1 VSAAAALFA
10 AAGLIFAAGAA
21 GAAPQPTI
29 SEVKAKLNKLTAQ
42 EDVLIQRYDQVSQDL
57 SAARQ
62 RMKMVNQELAKDQ
75 AAFHEMQGRIGQ
87 VASVAYENGTLNSSL
102 APLTSNDPQAVLAQ
116 SAILIHL
123 STSRQQQL
131 QQFLAAARALAGA
144 KQTVQRTETAVAK
157 LKQQLAGQK
166 ANLNKLIQKQ
176 KDMLATLTAK
186 QQSDSQ
192 LIGGGGTTSGT
203 NNVPSNSAAGKAVAF
218 AYAQLGCPYVFGGTG
233 PCGSGF
239 DCSGLTMSAWA
250 AAGVA
255 IPRTS
260 EAQASLPSVP
270 TSALQPGDI
279 LEFAGDSH
287 VGIYVG
293 GGMLI
298 DAPQPGQNVEKVSLS
313 NSWYSANLV
322 GAVRP

>member
-1 VSAAAALFA
+1 VSAAGALFA
-10 AAGLIFAAGAA
+10 AAGLIITAGAA
-21 GAAPQPTI
+21 GASPQPTI

-42 EDVLIQRYDQVSQDL
+42 ENVLIQRYDQVSQDL

-62 RMKMVNQELAKDQ
+62 RLKMVNQELAKDQ
-75 AAFHEMQGRIGQ
+75 AAFHEMQGKIGQ

-123 STSRQQQL
+123 STRRQQQL
-131 QQFLAAARALAGA
+131 QQFLAAANALAGA

-157 LKQQLAGQK
+157 LKGQLTGQR

-176 KDMLATLTAK
+176 KDMLATLTAQ
-186 QQSDSQ
+186 QQSDSN
-192 LIGGGGTTSGT
+192 LIGGGGTTNAT
-203 NNVPSNSAAGKAVAF
+203 NNVPTNSAAGKAVAF

-260 EAQASLPSVP
+260 EGQASLPSVP
-270 TSALQPGDI
+270 MSALQPGDI

-298 DAPQPGQNVEKVSLS
+298 DAPQPGQSVEKVSLS